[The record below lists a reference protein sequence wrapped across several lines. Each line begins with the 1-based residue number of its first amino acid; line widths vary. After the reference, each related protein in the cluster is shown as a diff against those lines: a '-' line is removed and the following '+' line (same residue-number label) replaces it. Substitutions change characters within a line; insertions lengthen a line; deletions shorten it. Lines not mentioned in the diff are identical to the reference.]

1 MKRDINVLNKMY
13 KVVDMGIIGIEEVI
27 KKVDDSCLEKV
38 MLDQKKEYLVIRGD
52 LKTLMDEY
60 EEDPKGISPAAR
72 ISNDIY
78 TNIKLIGNENNQ
90 EIAKMMLE
98 GTNRGIM
105 DVTKIKNEQN
115 FKNEAIMPII
125 DHLLDTLE
133 YNERELKKYL

>member
-1 MKRDINVLNKMY
+1 MKRDIEVLNKMY

-38 MLDQKKEYLVIRGD
+38 MLDQKKEYLVVRSDIKN
-52 LKTLMDEY
+52 LLDEY
-60 EEDPKGISPAAR
+60 EEDPKGISTMAR
-72 ISNDIY
+72 VSNDIY
-78 TNIKLIGNENNQ
+78 TNMKLMGNENNQ

-105 DVTKIKNEQN
+105 DVTKIKNEEN
-115 FKNEAIMPII
+115 FKNEAIKPII
-125 DHLLDTLE
+125 DHLLDILE